1 MLILYATIA
10 ISSGIASTAVLWPV
24 LGWLA
29 LAVAPFVVVLAVL
42 SVAATIAARD
52 GDNGHLRD
60 KDERLRDLLD
70 QCPVRLRHTLIDGG
84 NITTERGR

>member
-24 LGWLA
+24 LGPIA
-29 LAVAPFVVVLAVL
+29 LLVAPFVASLAVA
-42 SVAATIAARD
+42 SMAATIAARD

-60 KDERLRDLLD
+60 RDERLRDLLND
-70 QCPVRLRHTLIDGG
+70 CPIRRRPLVIDRDGRIIGG
-84 NITTERGR
+84 R